1 MSSANHSIQSV
12 ETPGINSF
20 RCRVCRGVHALRKC
34 RRFLGLPAEK
44 RLRAVLI
51 NKYCANCLA
60 HQHSGQSCRSKAKCK
75 TCGQSHHTLLHLPGA
90 RRRQRRRP
98 AAAPISGPTS
108 SAFAGTPTPQKGSRK
123 GRRHQAASRAT
134 KEATPPLST
143 LMQHKA
149 VSILP
154 TAIVVVQTGQKDFD
168 VRVLIDPCSP
178 TTRINASLARAMGLS
193 ATSVGPGEVCTATI
207 CSKTSDF
214 HIDAIL
220 QIVGI
225 MLRIMN
231 LILWCGDLP
240 VRFRIARTI
249 FIPKTVRV
257 TRPQDFRPISV
268 PLVVVRQ
275 LNAILASRLA
285 DSVN

>member
-1 MSSANHSIQSV
+1 MPSAVQSV
-12 ETPGINSF
+12 ETLGINSF

-98 AAAPISGPTS
+98 AAARISGPTS
-108 SAFAGTPTPQKGSRK
+108 SALAGTPAPQKGSRK
-123 GRRHQAASRAT
+123 GRRHQAASTTTR
-134 KEATPPLST
+134 EVTPPLST

-154 TAIVVVQTGQKDFD
+154 TAIVIVQTDQKNFD
-168 VRVLIDPCSP
+168 VRALIDPCSP
-178 TTRINASLARAMGLS
+178 TTRIHASLARAMGLS

-214 HIDAIL
+214 HINAIL
-220 QIVGI
+220 Q
-225 MLRIMN
+225 L
-231 LILWCGDLP
+231 DP
-240 VRFRIARTI
+240 
-249 FIPKTVRV
+249 
-257 TRPQDFRPISV
+257 
-268 PLVVVRQ
+268 Q
-275 LNAILASRLA
+275 LNCRTPIRSIEHAANPAGITLA
-285 DSVN
+285 DGNWARPSTVSVVLGADVYSHVILPGIVPSTDGRPMA